1 VSVVWVDA
9 LVCQIQVEVILGS
22 RPGVSGSKPGVFGS
36 KPGVFGLRPVAL
48 VHLDHL
54 VARPGAFD

>member
-1 VSVVWVDA
+1 MSVVWVDA

-22 RPGVSGSKPGVFGS
+22 RPGVSGSKPGVFG
-36 KPGVFGLRPVAL
+36 LRPVAL
-48 VHLDHL
+48 VHLEHL

>member
-1 VSVVWVDA
+1 
-9 LVCQIQVEVILGS
+9 LVCQIKVEVILGS

-36 KPGVFGLRPVAL
+36 KPVVFGLRPVAL
-48 VHLDHL
+48 VHPDHL